1 MTFSVTMPA
10 LGESVTEGTVTRW
23 LKKEGESVAV
33 DEPLLEVSTDK
44 VDTEIPSPAAGVLQK
59 IVVGPDQ
66 TVPVGAEL
74 AIIETGASA
83 ATSTPAP
90 TAVKKSETLNI
101 VGKSSEI
108 ALGETKIFSE
118 NDPYGRGARYVI
130 TRTKAGLV
138 AFDNTCTHE
147 GCGIETIISKN
158 QLQCKCH
165 GAEFDAITGEALR
178 KPAYEPLK
186 SVKVSEL
193 NGEILI
199 GQEA

>member
-1 MTFSVTMPA
+1 MRKVARRSILFGALLSLFPNFSTAASPTLVPKRVGQTIIWRGRKYTAVKVGNKIIWNKGVPIITNSPTKSPYA
-10 LGESVTEGTVTRW
+10 SPTV
-23 LKKEGESVAV
+23 
-33 DEPLLEVSTDK
+33 
-44 VDTEIPSPAAGVLQK
+44 SP
-59 IVVGPDQ
+59 
-66 TVPVGAEL
+66 
-74 AIIETGASA
+74 
-83 ATSTPAP
+83 TPAP
-90 TAVKKSETLNI
+90 IAEKKSETLNI

-147 GCGIETIISKN
+147 GCGIETIIPKN

-199 GQEA
+199 G

>member
-1 MTFSVTMPA
+1 MRKVARRSILFGALLSLFPNFSTAASPTLVPKRVGQTIIWR
-10 LGESVTEGTVTRW
+10 GRKYT
-23 LKKEGESVAV
+23 AV
-33 DEPLLEVSTDK
+33 K
-44 VDTEIPSPAAGVLQK
+44 VGNKIIWNKGVPIITNSPAKSPSAS
-59 IVVGPDQ
+59 P
-66 TVPVGAEL
+66 TVSP
-74 AIIETGASA
+74 
-83 ATSTPAP
+83 TPAP

-147 GCGIETIISKN
+147 GCGIETIIPKN

-199 GQEA
+199 G

>member
-1 MTFSVTMPA
+1 MRKVARRSILFGALLSLFPNFSTAASPTLVPKRVGQTIIWRGRKYTAVKVGNKIIWNKGVPIITNSPTKSPYA
-10 LGESVTEGTVTRW
+10 SPTV
-23 LKKEGESVAV
+23 
-33 DEPLLEVSTDK
+33 
-44 VDTEIPSPAAGVLQK
+44 SP
-59 IVVGPDQ
+59 
-66 TVPVGAEL
+66 
-74 AIIETGASA
+74 
-83 ATSTPAP
+83 TPAP
-90 TAVKKSETLNI
+90 IAEKKSETLNT

-147 GCGIETIISKN
+147 GCGIETIIPKN

-186 SVKVSEL
+186 SVKVTEL

-199 GQEA
+199 G

>member
-1 MTFSVTMPA
+1 MRKVARRSILFGALLSLFPNFSTAASPTLVPKRVGQTIIWRGRKYTAVKVGNKIIWNKGVPIITNSPTKSPSA
-10 LGESVTEGTVTRW
+10 SPTV
-23 LKKEGESVAV
+23 
-33 DEPLLEVSTDK
+33 
-44 VDTEIPSPAAGVLQK
+44 SP
-59 IVVGPDQ
+59 
-66 TVPVGAEL
+66 
-74 AIIETGASA
+74 
-83 ATSTPAP
+83 TPAP

-147 GCGIETIISKN
+147 GCGIETIIPKN

-199 GQEA
+199 G

>member
-1 MTFSVTMPA
+1 MRKVARRSILFGALLSLFPNFSIAASPTLVPKRVGQTIIWR
-10 LGESVTEGTVTRW
+10 GRKYT
-23 LKKEGESVAV
+23 AV
-33 DEPLLEVSTDK
+33 K
-44 VDTEIPSPAAGVLQK
+44 VGNKIIWNKGVPIITNSPAKSPSAS
-59 IVVGPDQ
+59 P
-66 TVPVGAEL
+66 TVSP
-74 AIIETGASA
+74 
-83 ATSTPAP
+83 TPAP

-147 GCGIETIISKN
+147 GCGIETIIPKN

-186 SVKVSEL
+186 SVKVTEL

-199 GQEA
+199 G